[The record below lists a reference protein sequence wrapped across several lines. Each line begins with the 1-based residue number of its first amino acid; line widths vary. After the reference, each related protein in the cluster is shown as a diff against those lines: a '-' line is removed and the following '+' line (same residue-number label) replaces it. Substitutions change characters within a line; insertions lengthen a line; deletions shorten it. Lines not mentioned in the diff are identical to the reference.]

1 MRALGGLDWRA
12 ARAERVRPRQAGRAR
27 GPRALLALVALA
39 GCKLVDQTTFA
50 GAPAAPDPAELAR
63 VAMPVGRPALLTIRY
78 GNPVPDYTG
87 ALDAAIAAAERV
99 RPGIAYDVVAAIPPE
114 RDPAL
119 EVERLAAAGRNAAE
133 VMQRMMALG
142 VPALRI
148 RLGAVSDPA
157 IAMREVR
164 VYIR

>member
-1 MRALGGLDWRA
+1 MRALGLDRRAGRARPRRAGRARA
-12 ARAERVRPRQAGRAR
+12 ARALS
-27 GPRALLALVALA
+27 ALLALA

-63 VAMPVGRPALLTIRY
+63 AAMPVGRPALLTIRY

-87 ALDAAIAAAERV
+87 ALDAAIAAAERQ

-114 RDPAL
+114 RDPVL
-119 EVERLAAAGRNAAE
+119 EAERLAAARRNAAE
-133 VMQRMMALG
+133 VMQRMMLLG
-142 VPALRI
+142 VPALRV

-157 IAMREVR
+157 ITVREVR